1 MNGGRSFVSPKL
13 LGAVLVAWVLPSC
26 GYEAKRA
33 GSESLSPPGLQEPVT
48 QSTSACV
55 SLSSK
60 KAAALTE
67 GDFARIDSCS
77 DLRVGAASS
86 KKPSQERCDS
96 LAAEVDALP
105 GLGALPEF
113 LKKGTNQ
120 DVVRDLFLCAPET
133 ESVPNNVVDA
143 DLLRGDGWGSLV
155 ANTSV
160 PFWNQ
165 FQSHV
170 GRLVWGG
177 KVLHR
182 KPSGEVYL
190 RNMMLINKTMA
201 FEAKVYVSSSIVD
214 RRKALTLDYRRDSTA
229 GLLSQTAIRR
239 IRDEL
244 REIHYRGQPSRVFV
258 GRANVFTGKLSELDS
273 DKFDSAQNFFFGA
286 NFILD
291 FRPELQRDIPD
302 WARQPL

>member
-1 MNGGRSFVSPKL
+1 M
-13 LGAVLVAWVLPSC
+13 
-26 GYEAKRA
+26 
-33 GSESLSPPGLQEPVT
+33 
-48 QSTSACV
+48 
-55 SLSSK
+55 
-60 KAAALTE
+60 
-67 GDFARIDSCS
+67 
-77 DLRVGAASS
+77 
-86 KKPSQERCDS
+86 
-96 LAAEVDALP
+96 
-105 GLGALPEF
+105 
-113 LKKGTNQ
+113 
-120 DVVRDLFLCAPET
+120 
-133 ESVPNNVVDA
+133 PNNVVDA

-165 FQSHV
+165 FQSRV

-177 KVLHR
+177 TVLHR

-258 GRANVFTGKLSELDS
+258 GRANVFTGKLSKLDS